1 MTAPAPTGLEEFG
14 IVGTFEDDAQAKAK
28 GAGLGVE
35 DMRQEPEMVHDT
47 LIAILKTHEDRAR
60 VSPETTQRLLG
71 KVAG

>member
-1 MTAPAPTGLEEFG
+1 
-14 IVGTFEDDAQAKAK
+14 
-28 GAGLGVE
+28 
-35 DMRQEPEMVHDT
+35 MRQEPEMVHDT